1 MAVKTVVREGET
13 VDDALRRFKRG
24 VNKSGILYET
34 RKREAFLK
42 PALLRKM
49 KSKFTRRKKW

>member
-24 VNKSGILYET
+24 VNKSGILYEIAPSN
-34 RKREAFLK
+34 RGFCFALKEFGDFL
-42 PALLRKM
+42 
-49 KSKFTRRKKW
+49 